1 MLMKNE
7 RCLIKEKKIIN
18 KKIVR
23 ICLLMI
29 GFIFTTGFYYD
40 NNIYADLE
48 EITIELGD
56 MLPTE
61 KMIHLS
67 NLLADKNLAIEDTV
81 PKDEYGYSTKT
92 GTYNYYVVYLDNERM
107 YSKVTNQQSIINVI
121 DTIKPVIK
129 IKEDKTISLNYG
141 TKFDISKYA
150 ECYDI
155 APCELKVLEKVNTKK
170 SGTKEITVVATD
182 ESGNTNQQKIKIKV
196 KKKPVYN
203 WSSSTSSKLNAK
215 NNILNNTLT
224 EGEKIN
230 LRYRLIE
237 FAKQFVGNPYV
248 YGGTSLTNGT
258 DCSGFTMSVYANFGY
273 SLPRSAL
280 SQSGVGRQVSA
291 SELLPGDLIVWHY
304 PNGGGHVG
312 IYLEGNKMIHAGTA
326 KTGIVIAN
334 IFSGTKTY
342 HRVIY

>member
-1 MLMKNE
+1 MKNE
-7 RCLIKEKKIIN
+7 RCLIKEKIIN
-18 KKIVR
+18 FKKIVR
-23 ICLLMI
+23 LCLLMI

-40 NNIYADLE
+40 NNFYADLE

-61 KMIHLS
+61 KMVHYG

-81 PKDEYGYSTKT
+81 PKDEYGYSIKT
-92 GTYNYYVVYLDNERM
+92 GTYNYYIVYLDNERM
-107 YSKVTNQQSIINVI
+107 YSKITNQQSIINVV

-129 IKEDKTISLNYG
+129 MKEDKTISLNYG
-141 TKFDISKYA
+141 AKFNINKYA
-150 ECYDI
+150 ECYDM

-170 SGTKEITVVATD
+170 SGTQEITIVATD
-182 ESGNTNQQKIKIKV
+182 ESGNTNQQKIKIKI
-196 KKKPVYN
+196 KKRPVYN
-203 WSSSTSSKLNAK
+203 WQSNSKLNVK
-215 NNILNNTLT
+215 NNILNKSLT
-224 EGEKIN
+224 EEEKTN
-230 LRYRLIE
+230 LRYSIIQ

-258 DCSGFTMSVYANFGY
+258 DCSGFTMSVYAHFGY

-280 SQSGVGRQVSA
+280 SQAGVGKQVRA
-291 SELLPGDLIVWHY
+291 SELKPGDLIVWHY

-312 IYLEGNKMIHAGTA
+312 IYLEGNKMIHAGTS

-334 IFSGTKTY
+334 IFGGTKTY